1 MFFVLENREHLY
13 SLIDA
18 PPLSRHAQRFVKPH
32 LINAES
38 VYHLTFNDLEVVY
51 NQPI

>member
-18 PPLSRHAQRFVKPH
+18 PKVWR
-32 LINAES
+32 E
-38 VYHLTFNDLEVVY
+38 TVVSDS
-51 NQPI
+51 ILH